1 MKNRKKKG
9 DWKSRSPA
17 GTCTGQG
24 RCTGEHRAE
33 RPQPRAGAGHAC
45 PYLGRHHG
53 YPRAGAW
60 LYLRMPVFLQQPYD
74 YTVITMTLLP
84 GTANSTIIKK
94 FISKSSWKLINFTA
108 VSILSHCNKEKL
120 SSRQI
125 KSKLIALGESIQ
137 ISLFHVRNLFLKQEE
152 ENQGEPAR
160 ERCGKANH

>member
-1 MKNRKKKG
+1 MG
-9 DWKSRSPA
+9 AAAADGYLHCHGHDQQYPA
-17 GTCTGQG
+17 TDTQ
-24 RCTGEHRAE
+24 
-33 RPQPRAGAGHAC
+33 
-45 PYLGRHHG
+45 
-53 YPRAGAW
+53 
-60 LYLRMPVFLQQPYD
+60 LYLRISVRLQQPYD
-74 YTVITMTLLP
+74 YTVITMTLLL

-152 ENQGEPAR
+152 KSQGE
-160 ERCGKANH
+160 

>member
-1 MKNRKKKG
+1 MKNKEKS
-9 DWKSRSPA
+9 DWKNRSLAETCPGQGVQGGASCRASPARSP
-17 GTCTGQG
+17 QL
-24 RCTGEHRAE
+24 
-33 RPQPRAGAGHAC
+33 RAGHTC
-45 PYLGRHHG
+45 PRLGWYHG
-53 YPRAGAW
+53 DPGVGAR
-60 LYLRMPVFLQQPYD
+60 LYLHILVFLQQPYD
-74 YTVITMTLLP
+74 YTVITMTLLL

-152 ENQGEPAR
+152 ESQGEPAR
-160 ERCGKANH
+160 E

>member
-1 MKNRKKKG
+1 MVAWLG
-9 DWKSRSPA
+9 W
-17 GTCTGQG
+17 
-24 RCTGEHRAE
+24 EHRVE
-33 RPQPRAGAGHAC
+33 VRAGEGHTC
-45 PYLGRHHG
+45 PDLVRYRRYH
-53 YPRAGAW
+53 PAGAW
-60 LYLRMPVFLQQPYD
+60 LYLHISAFLQQPYD
-74 YTVITMTLLP
+74 YTVITMTPLL

-94 FISKSSWKLINFTA
+94 FISKSCWKLINFTA

-152 ENQGEPAR
+152 ESQGEPAW

>member
-1 MKNRKKKG
+1 MPTPEQCPHLNSAHTWSVPTPG
-9 DWKSRSPA
+9 HCHRSP
-17 GTCTGQG
+17 G
-24 RCTGEHRAE
+24 
-33 RPQPRAGAGHAC
+33 
-45 PYLGRHHG
+45 
-53 YPRAGAW
+53 AGAW
-60 LYLRMPVFLQQPYD
+60 LQLHISVFLQQPND
-74 YTVITMTLLP
+74 YTVIMMTLLL

-125 KSKLIALGESIQ
+125 RSKLIALGESIQ

-160 ERCGKANH
+160 EQCGKANH

>member
-1 MKNRKKKG
+1 MLENEKLVGEKRVSG
-9 DWKSRSPA
+9 RMVAQLGHTWGAWVSIALSSCSP
-17 GTCTGQG
+17 
-24 RCTGEHRAE
+24 E
-33 RPQPRAGAGHAC
+33 PQSCASMGHAC
-45 PYLGRHHG
+45 LYLGWYHR
-53 YPRAGAW
+53 YWCAGAW
-60 LYLRMPVFLQQPYD
+60 LYLLILVFLQQPYD
-74 YTVITMTLLP
+74 YTVITMTLLL

-152 ENQGEPAR
+152 ES
-160 ERCGKANH
+160 

>member
-1 MKNRKKKG
+1 MKNKKEKG
-9 DWKSRSPA
+9 RLEESQPGWDVCGAGGAWASVVRGGRSPKTPA
-17 GTCTGQG
+17 LCRRGARVAVPGPVPQVTLAQEPGSISTF
-24 RCTGEHRAE
+24 RCF
-33 RPQPRAGAGHAC
+33 P
-45 PYLGRHHG
+45 
-53 YPRAGAW
+53 
-60 LYLRMPVFLQQPYD
+60 QQPYD
-74 YTVITMTLLP
+74 YTVIMMTLLL

-152 ENQGEPAR
+152 ESQGEPAQ
-160 ERCGKANH
+160 E